1 MKETNRAEQREN
13 KTNVEQKER
22 EGNKDNERERERE
35 RQQIHR
41 KDRRKCSQSEAI
53 NKQMRN
59 TKRTDTRLRERPKRR

>member
-1 MKETNRAEQREN
+1 MRE
-13 KTNVEQKER
+13 R
-22 EGNKDNERERERE
+22 ERERERE

-59 TKRTDTRLRERPKRR
+59 TKKDRYKNEGTP

>member
-1 MKETNRAEQREN
+1 MRE
-13 KTNVEQKER
+13 R
-22 EGNKDNERERERE
+22 ERERERE

>member
-1 MKETNRAEQREN
+1 MKETNRSKQREN

-22 EGNKDNERERERE
+22 VGNKGNERERERE
-35 RQQIHR
+35 QIHR

-59 TKRTDTRLRERPKRR
+59 TKKDRYKNEGTP